1 MICLSIRL
9 RGRSLFEQSITILEK
24 QAPATGGAMEI
35 RVRLVHADGQQRVVL
50 VEAYAGERFLGA
62 ALGEAMSA
70 EEAEDR
76 GLHRLHQRL
85 QSPAPNP
92 TPSPRAS
99 QPPSPSASSGPSPT
113 PTPLPSPGS
122 LPAEE
127 PPQVVVPSPTA
138 PSAGAEPDLSDPE
151 DWSADLSDIDR
162 ILKRLGW
169 GREEERTYMQRLFGH
184 PSRTRLTRYADLML
198 LRRAL
203 EGISP
208 GTKAQGAPLPLRR
221 SELLEQCDGLLSQL
235 GWTTLQARQSLE
247 QHFAVVSRQHLSD
260 EQLLAFNLLLES
272 EVLATSQ
279 QA

>member
-1 MICLSIRL
+1 MPLIRL
-9 RGRSLFEQSITILEK
+9 RGRSPIEQSTTILEK

-76 GLHRLHQRL
+76 GLQRL
-85 QSPAPNP
+85 RQRLKSPAPS
-92 TPSPRAS
+92 PSPRAS
-99 QPPSPSASSGPSPT
+99 QSPSPSASSASFPT
-113 PTPLPSPGS
+113 PTSLNSLGS

-127 PPQVVVPSPTA
+127 PPQALVPSSTA

-208 GTKAQGAPLPLRR
+208 GTKAEGAPLPLRR

-272 EVLATSQ
+272 EVLAPSQ

>member
-9 RGRSLFEQSITILEK
+9 RGRSPIEQGITIQDK

-62 ALGEAMSA
+62 ALGESMSA

-76 GLHRLHQRL
+76 GLQRLHQRL
-85 QSPAPNP
+85 QSPDPNP
-92 TPSPRAS
+92 TPSPSPRAS

-113 PTPLPSPGS
+113 
-122 LPAEE
+122 
-127 PPQVVVPSPTA
+127 PSPTA

-169 GREEERTYMQRLFGH
+169 GRVEERTYMQRLFGH

-208 GTKAQGAPLPLRR
+208 GTKAEGAPLPLRR

>member
-1 MICLSIRL
+1 
-9 RGRSLFEQSITILEK
+9 
-24 QAPATGGAMEI
+24 
-35 RVRLVHADGQQRVVL
+35 
-50 VEAYAGERFLGA
+50 
-62 ALGEAMSA
+62 
-70 EEAEDR
+70 
-76 GLHRLHQRL
+76 
-85 QSPAPNP
+85 
-92 TPSPRAS
+92 
-99 QPPSPSASSGPSPT
+99 
-113 PTPLPSPGS
+113 
-122 LPAEE
+122 
-127 PPQVVVPSPTA
+127 
-138 PSAGAEPDLSDPE
+138 
-151 DWSADLSDIDR
+151 
-162 ILKRLGW
+162 
-169 GREEERTYMQRLFGH
+169 MQRLFGH

-272 EVLATSQ
+272 EVLGTSQ